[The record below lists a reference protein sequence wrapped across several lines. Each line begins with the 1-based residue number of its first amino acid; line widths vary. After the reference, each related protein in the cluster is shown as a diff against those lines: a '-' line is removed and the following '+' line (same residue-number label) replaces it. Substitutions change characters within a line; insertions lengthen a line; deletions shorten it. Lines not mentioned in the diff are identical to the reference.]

1 MRKFLL
7 LLLMV
12 GLVLLCSARE
22 VDVWKTGTATI
33 NYQSNWTVSVD
44 DPGATKQL
52 VLTANLLANNSD
64 QRIISLTANRPY
76 SLVEKDGELK
86 IIMNLSKVNGTELLS
101 INATVLVSYDNRGI
115 TTAPAFPYPPG
126 LDMPADTNLTAP
138 TPEIIAKAAE
148 VTAGSGN
155 GLEAIARLEEFVH
168 NHVAYNLAYAD
179 TMLSAAD
186 VFTVGEGTCDE
197 YSHLFI
203 SMAKSVGIPARF
215 VSGYV
220 HSGDSW
226 EPHAWTEAYVPGY
239 GWLPV
244 DPTYNEML
252 NLDATHLRVGSGKD
266 QSEIAE
272 RVMASGVREVNIEI
286 RKNYSLDLVSSANFA
301 PISKITMEAASAGQD
316 ENLSFNVENLRDSAA
331 FLPMRLTVQEDMGVQ
346 GRNETMLYI
355 GPRST
360 VQKDYVLTLPQLEQ
374 NMVYTFPVQV
384 QTLGG
389 NFEDAFKRSTISGG
403 NGQEPPA
410 KNPPPPEQPKPPQ
423 CALGFSLIGI
433 AMLFAFARR

>member
-1 MRKFLL
+1 MKKTLL
-7 LLLMV
+7 LLFVL
-12 GLVLLCSARE
+12 GLVLLCSASQ

-33 NYQSNWTVSVD
+33 NYQANWTVSVD

-52 VLTANLLANNSD
+52 TLTGNLLANNSD

-101 INATVLVSYDNRGI
+101 INATVLVSYDNRSI
-115 TTAPAFPYPPG
+115 TTAPAFPYPAG
-126 LDMPADTNLTAP
+126 LDMPADTVLTAP
-138 TPEIIAKAAE
+138 SLEIIAKARE
-148 VTAGSGN
+148 VTAGSGD

-168 NHVAYNLAYAD
+168 NHVRYDLAYAD

-186 VFTVGEGTCDE
+186 VFTLGEGTCDE
-197 YSHLFI
+197 YAHLFI

-226 EPHAWTEAYVPGY
+226 EPHAWAEAYVPGY

-252 NLDATHLRVGSGKD
+252 NLDATHLRVSSGKD

-272 RVMASGVREVNIEI
+272 RVMASGVREVNIGI

-301 PISKITMEAASAGQD
+301 PISKITMETASAGQE
-316 ENLSFNVENLRDSAA
+316 ENIGFSVENLRDSAA
-331 FLPMRLTVQEDMGVQ
+331 FVPLRLIVQQNIGVQ
-346 GRNETMLYI
+346 GRNETMLYVR
-355 GPRST
+355 PRST
-360 VQKDYVLTLPQLEQ
+360 VRKDYVLVLPQLEQ
-374 NMVYTFPVQV
+374 GMVYTFPVQV
-384 QTLGG
+384 QSPGG
-389 NFEDAFKRSTISGG
+389 NFEDVFTRSTASTGG
-403 NGQEPPA
+403 NGEPPV
-410 KNPPPPEQPKPPQ
+410 KNPPPPQQPRPSQ
-423 CALGFSLIGI
+423 CALGLG
-433 AMLFAFARR
+433 MLGLLAFLSFARK